1 MLKRKTKTELP
12 APTDRGTINTII
24 HFIVDRITLDKNN
37 IVPKGYYYWYDET
50 GKIYQSFIQ
59 NSLKLWSDVRLAE
72 NNNVVPLLNSNINL
86 EDNILQRMNE
96 FADLQMTAEAGE
108 NFGTVLSDWIPE
120 VDEINHLNE

>member
-1 MLKRKTKTELP
+1 MLKRKTKTEFP

-24 HFIVDRITLDKNN
+24 HFIVDGVALDKNN

-72 NNNVVPLLNSNINL
+72 DNGIVPVLASNVNL

-108 NFGTVLSDWIPE
+108 NFGTILSDWE
-120 VDEINHLNE
+120 TETDEINPLNE